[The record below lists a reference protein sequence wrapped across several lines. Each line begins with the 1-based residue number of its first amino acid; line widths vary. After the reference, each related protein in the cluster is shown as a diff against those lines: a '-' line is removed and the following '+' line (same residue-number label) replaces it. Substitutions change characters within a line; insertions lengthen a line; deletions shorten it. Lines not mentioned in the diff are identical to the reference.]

1 MRIESSRADSVDTG
15 GGVMSDGSG
24 FDWFKK
30 VDTNTGLANGQAPP
44 PKKEKPPPKKKNIW
58 GEEVEQPDFDTAGM
72 SAQEIEE
79 RMYPEI
85 VEDKTPPPPLEK
97 GASLPWQTKDE
108 PKEEPIV
115 TDNWP
120 QNDPSEEPLPVMKQA
135 PQAPVPNKKVAEPV
149 ARSNNPYWELVD
161 HERSGGD
168 AFLSGL
174 DNFVLCGIAGPPGC
188 GKTGMVLDSLT
199 DEEIANGAE
208 IWHIDF
214 DRGGKTSKHA
224 HHRGKTNILTFD
236 PWVFKRESGN
246 RVPTDYEA
254 SYLKTMDLLSL
265 AIEQMHNQ
273 TEYYRQHGKMPERY
287 LKTLLFDGS
296 DKWESI
302 CRTLMK
308 VQDLGLGADGIGAA
322 KKRVTHFSWH
332 VRKTRYTSASECW
345 QGLMTGGVHVY
356 TIAHMKSTYDGEGN
370 IIEGQEIP
378 GWLKDSD
385 GDLQQVVLMEL
396 IEERDE
402 LGRRTGVIDSYAV
415 LTKNRT
421 SLDLPGRH
429 QIFHRAPPELG
440 GSTWYGWPSLK
451 YGKFE
456 TDQGQGLNGTQTE
469 ISS

>member
-1 MRIESSRADSVDTG
+1 MA
-15 GGVMSDGSG
+15 DGSG
-24 FDWFKK
+24 FDWFQK
-30 VDTNTGLANGQAPP
+30 VDTNTGLADGSPTPSPTPAKPV
-44 PKKEKPPPKKKNIW
+44 PKKNVW
-58 GEEVEQPDFDTAGM
+58 NEEVEEPDFDTEGM
-72 SAQEIEE
+72 SMEEIENK
-79 RMYPEI
+79 MYPPE
-85 VEDKTPPPPLEK
+85 EK
-97 GASLPWQTKDE
+97 SSQLTDEASFPSTLPWQ
-108 PKEEPIV
+108 KEEVKESLVEEADEIGSMNNPMKAAMGEEIYDMV
-115 TDNWP
+115 NP
-120 QNDPSEEPLPVMKQA
+120 Q
-135 PQAPVPNKKVAEPV
+135 PV
-149 ARSNNPYWELVD
+149 AGRSDNPYWSLVD

-168 AFLSGL
+168 QFIAGL

-188 GKTGMVLDSLT
+188 GKTGMLLDSLT
-199 DEEIANGAE
+199 EEEIANGAE
-208 IWHIDF
+208 IWHFDF

-224 HHRGKTNILTFD
+224 HHRGKTNIMTFD

-254 SYLKTMDLLSL
+254 TYLKTMDLLSM
-265 AIEQMHNQ
+265 AIEQMHIQ
-273 TEYYRQHGKMPERY
+273 LDYYKKHGKMPERY
-287 LKTLLFDGS
+287 LKTLIFDGS
-296 DKWESI
+296 DKWEGI

-356 TIAHMKSTYDGEGN
+356 TIAHMKHTYDSDGN
-370 IIEGQEIP
+370 VIEGQDIP

-396 IEERDE
+396 IEERDD

-429 QIFHRAPPELG
+429 RVFHRAPPELG
-440 GSTWYGWPSLK
+440 GSKWYGWPSLK

-456 TDQGQGLNGTQTE
+456 TDQEQGSNATQSE

>member
-1 MRIESSRADSVDTG
+1 
-15 GGVMSDGSG
+15 MSDGSG

-30 VDTNTGLANGQAPP
+30 VDTNTGLADGAQPAPAAP
-44 PKKEKPPPKKKNIW
+44 APTPKKKNVW
-58 GEEVEQPDFDTAGM
+58 NEEIQEPDFDTTGM
-72 SAQEIEE
+72 SMEEIDRKMDAEAAS
-79 RMYPEI
+79 PDPKPAEI
-85 VEDKTPPPPLEK
+85 QQT
-97 GASLPWQTKDE
+97 LPWQTTQPSTDSNSTDPNYE
-108 PKEEPIV
+108 KEIEIASKAGV
-115 TDNWP
+115 NL
-120 QNDPSEEPLPVMKQA
+120 NDPRPGKAVAFA
-135 PQAPVPNKKVAEPV
+135 PTPPV
-149 ARSNNPYWELVD
+149 ADRSDNPYWALVD
-161 HERSGGD
+161 HERAGGD
-168 AFLSGL
+168 QFIAGL

-188 GKTGMVLDSLT
+188 GKTGMLLDSLT
-199 DEEIANGAE
+199 DDEIANGAE
-208 IWHIDF
+208 IWHLDF

-224 HHRGKTNILTFD
+224 HHRGKTNIVTLD

-254 SYLKTMDLLSL
+254 TYLKTMDLLSM
-265 AIEQMHNQ
+265 AIEQMHIQ
-273 TEYYRQHGKMPERY
+273 LDYYKQHGKMPKRY
-287 LKTLLFDGS
+287 LKTLIFDGS
-296 DKWESI
+296 DKWEGI

-345 QGLMTGGVHVY
+345 QGLMSGGVHVY
-356 TIAHMKSTYDGEGN
+356 TIAHMKHTYDGEGN
-370 IIEGQEIP
+370 VIEGQDIP

-396 IEERDE
+396 IEERDD
-402 LGRRTGVIDSYAV
+402 LGRRTGVIDSYAI

-429 QIFHRAPPELG
+429 RVFHRAPPEFG

-451 YGKFE
+451 HGKFE
-456 TDQGQGLNGTQTE
+456 TDQGQGTDDTQDQ